1 MNWIS
6 RTHRSVIRSARNQ
19 RKQRQFAILLA
30 VIAVVISLLQYY
42 KGDSILWLVLT
53 LPSLAATWFASVIW
67 YPVLILWFW
76 IGKIFG
82 EISATVVL
90 GTIYFILFFPIT
102 FVRRIIGKKEVLAW
116 KHEFSSIDFKK
127 QY

>member
-6 RTHRSVIRSARNQ
+6 RTHRSVLRSARKK
-19 RKQRQFAILLA
+19 RKQGQFAILLA
-30 VIAVVISLLQYY
+30 VIAVAISILEYY
-42 KGDSILWLVLT
+42 KGNSILWLVLT

-76 IGKIFG
+76 IGNILG

-90 GTIYFILFFPIT
+90 GAIYFVLFFPIT
-102 FVRRIIGKKEVLAW
+102 FVRRIIDKKETLVW
-116 KHEFSSIDFKK
+116 KQEFSPIDFKK
-127 QY
+127 QF